1 VSAAEITSP
10 ARLREPEHPSA
21 DLWGIVHLI
30 AHDLAAHG
38 IKSRFGPEAD
48 FGRAAIAA
56 AGVLEALAVLPLVR
70 DDDGPVPP
78 AARERCQHLQALEDA
93 IKFRRA
99 RAAAPCADCQSAPD
113 GSCEDHGRDAGL
125 ITDYERTARQL
136 LDAS

>member
-1 VSAAEITSP
+1 VTAAEITDP
-10 ARLREPEHPSA
+10 GRLRAPEHPSA
-21 DLWGIVHLI
+21 DPWGIVDLI

-70 DDDGPVPP
+70 DDGPVPP
-78 AARERCQHLQALEDA
+78 AARARCQHLQALEDA

-99 RAAAPCADCQSAPD
+99 RAAAPCADCQSAPE
-113 GSCEDHGRDAGL
+113 GSCDDHGRDAGL
-125 ITDYERTARQL
+125 IANYERTARQL